1 MPTLFPSALLTN
13 TYTNSSCNG
22 TGLNWYINLV
32 GETPCSTYERLHQ
45 ICNPPFQVGVMTPPT
60 SPASPP
66 DTCMDQ
72 VAANKELDQVAMAL
86 MQVWASTSSTFKV
99 LVLSDSVAF
108 QILPTTTDHA
118 VCNKGIKIIDDLYAR
133 LWWSTGDWYYEDVAA
148 ADGNVFTHCENVTGT
163 LTSTFSPTSS
173 ALSSNPFSSL
183 PDPTSSFGNGSTT
196 VNPSQTPAGSSAHL
210 SKGALGGITS
220 GATIGVFF
228 ILFVLWLYCSSKTR
242 SKGGDT
248 THAVMPFAN
257 VTAGESGGLSHTEEA
272 TTEISTSFAHQP
284 WKAMLG
290 RNQKSRWMQSQRT
303 LGNHMSLET
312 DNQHNSPRLYGY
324 SDALYAQTD
333 TPLELRHR
341 DAGPVQIQMVQRG
354 MSGTLPPAYGDQIP

>member
-86 MQVWASTSSTFKV
+86 MQG
-99 LVLSDSVAF
+99 L
-108 QILPTTTDHA
+108 ILRPQ
-118 VCNKGIKIIDDLYAR
+118 GLGEYQLYLQGSR
-133 LWWSTGDWYYEDVAA
+133 PVGQRCFPNVNQSLWWPTGDWYYEDVAA

-173 ALSSNPFSSL
+173 ALSSNLFSSL

-220 GATIGVFF
+220 GAIVGVFC

-248 THAVMPFAN
+248 THTVMPFAN

-272 TTEISTSFAHQP
+272 TTEISPSFAHQP

-290 RNQKSRWMQSQRT
+290 RNQESRWMQSQQT
-303 LGNHMSLET
+303 LGNHMSSET
-312 DNQHNSPRLYGY
+312 DNRHNSPRLYHY

-354 MSGTLPPAYGDQIP
+354 MSGILPPAYGDQIP